1 MTINKIILTAF
12 LTAIPSLAVA
22 EPPNRE
28 GKPEVRQALEKVR
41 AKHPDKYEKLMQLR
55 KEDPMAFRHAM
66 RRVMTHLGE
75 ASEKDNPRMRA
86 EKEKMRELRG
96 DFKSALDEYNSADK
110 GEKPQLRTELIGL
123 AEEIFDA
130 KQSHRQMRVDKMREQ
145 LGKLE
150 AEIAERAEQRGELI
164 EQFVDDKTKASLQ
177 GL

>member
-96 DFKSALDEYNSADK
+96 DFKSALDE
-110 GEKPQLRTELIGL
+110 
-123 AEEIFDA
+123 
-130 KQSHRQMRVDKMREQ
+130 
-145 LGKLE
+145 
-150 AEIAERAEQRGELI
+150 
-164 EQFVDDKTKASLQ
+164 
-177 GL
+177 